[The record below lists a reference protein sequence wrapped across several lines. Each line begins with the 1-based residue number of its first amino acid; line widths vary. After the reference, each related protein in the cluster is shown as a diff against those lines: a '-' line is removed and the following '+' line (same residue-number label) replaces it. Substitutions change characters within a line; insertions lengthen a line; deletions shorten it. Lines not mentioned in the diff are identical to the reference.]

1 MTSYKKHK
9 VLIVPLDWGL
19 GHATRCIPI
28 IHALLQ
34 NGHEVL
40 IGAENAQAIL
50 LEQEFP
56 QLTIIPIKGYRV
68 KYSKHRLF
76 FALNLLAQL
85 PRLIFTIR
93 SEHNWLNKIVVKENI
108 SFVISDN
115 RYGLHHATVPSI
127 FITHQLTIKAP
138 FKWIENILQSINYS
152 YINRFS
158 QCWVPDMQ
166 APPGIAGVLSHP
178 STMPSIFV
186 HYINLL
192 SRFKPITTTIE
203 FDICVLLSGPEPQRS
218 ILEGLILQQVGQL
231 PLSVL
236 LVRGRPADS
245 DSRNLSTNDVLQ
257 VPAHVKVVHHLD
269 TDALGQAIQQSKMVI
284 CRSGYTTLMEL
295 LPLKK
300 KMILIPTP
308 GQTEQEYLAGLCMQ
322 ANYAFAVQQNEF
334 DLSAVL
340 KQAEQFEFKQ
350 QAVQLFDSNSLTD
363 LLLL

>member
-1 MTSYKKHK
+1 MERYKKHK

-28 IHALLQ
+28 IGALLQ

-50 LEQEFP
+50 LKQAFP

-68 KYSKHRLF
+68 KYSKHQLF

-93 SEHNWLNKIVVKENI
+93 WEHEWLNKIVAKENI
-108 SFVISDN
+108 SLVISDN

-127 FITHQLTIKAP
+127 FITHQLTIKAL
-138 FKWIENILQSINYS
+138 FKLIENILQSINYQ

-166 APPGIAGVLSHP
+166 APPGIAGILSHP
-178 STMPSIFV
+178 ATMPSIPV

-192 SRFKPITTTIE
+192 SRFKPITTAIE
-203 FDICVLLSGPEPQRS
+203 FDICVLLSGPEPQRTM
-218 ILEGLILQQVGQL
+218 LETLLLQQVGQL
-231 PLSVL
+231 PFSVL
-236 LVRGRPADS
+236 LVRGRPADKNS
-245 DSRNLSTNDVLQ
+245 SNISTIDSLPIPPNVQ
-257 VPAHVKVVHHLD
+257 MVHHLD
-269 TDALGQAIQQSKMVI
+269 TDALGQAIQQSKIVI

-308 GQTEQEYLAGLCMQ
+308 GQTEQEYLAAMFLQRKWAMT
-322 ANYAFAVQQNEF
+322 VEQNRFE
-334 DLSAVL
+334 LSTVL
-340 KQAEQFEFKQ
+340 KQAEQFGFKQ

>member
-1 MTSYKKHK
+1 MTRYKKHK

-28 IHALLQ
+28 ISALLN

-50 LEQEFP
+50 LEQAFP

-85 PRLIFTIR
+85 PRLIFTIQ
-93 SEHNWLNKIVVKENI
+93 SEHRWLNKIVAKENI
-108 SFVISDN
+108 SLVISDN
-115 RYGLHHATVPSI
+115 RYGLHHATVLSI

-138 FKWIENILQSINYS
+138 FKLIENILRSINYR

-178 STMPSIFV
+178 ATMPSLRV

-192 SRFKPITTTIE
+192 SRFKPVTTTIE

-218 ILEGLILQQVGQL
+218 ILEALILKQMGDL
-231 PLSVL
+231 PIKVL
-236 LVRGRPADS
+236 LIRGRPADKNS
-245 DSRNLSTNDVLQ
+245 SNISTIDALPIPTN
-257 VPAHVKVVHHLD
+257 VKVVHHLE
-269 TDALGQAIQQSKMVI
+269 TDALGLAIQSANLVI

-308 GQTEQEYLAGLCMQ
+308 GQTEQKYLAAMFMHTKW
-322 ANYAFAVQQNEF
+322 AMAVQQESF
-334 DLSAVL
+334 ELSTVV

-350 QAVQLFDSNSLTD
+350 HAVQLFDSNSLTD

>member
-1 MTSYKKHK
+1 MSYKKHK

-28 IHALLQ
+28 ISALLQ
-34 NGHEVL
+34 NGHDVL

-50 LEQEFP
+50 LEQAFP
-56 QLTIIPIKGYRV
+56 QLTIIPINGYRV

-85 PRLIFTIR
+85 PRLIFTIQR
-93 SEHNWLNKIVVKENI
+93 EHEWLNKIVDKENI
-108 SFVISDN
+108 SLVISDN
-115 RYGLHHATVPSI
+115 RYGLHHATIPSI
-127 FITHQLTIKAP
+127 FITHQLAIKAP
-138 FKWIENILQSINYS
+138 FALIENILQSINYS

-166 APPGIAGVLSHP
+166 VPPGIAGVLSHP
-178 STMPSIFV
+178 ATMPSIPV

-192 SRFKPITTTIE
+192 SRFKPIATTIE
-203 FDICVLLSGPEPQRS
+203 YDICVLLSGPEPQRS

-245 DSRNLSTNDVLQ
+245 DSRNFSNNNVLQ
-257 VPAHVKVVHHLD
+257 VPANVKVVHHLD
-269 TDALGQAIQQSKMVI
+269 TDALGQAIQQSKIVI

-308 GQTEQEYLAGLCMQ
+308 GQTEQEYLGEVLMNNGFAYMVKQEGLQ
-322 ANYAFAVQQNEF
+322 LKNALENAAHFPYQHKVFKLFNEDTLTSLLNY
-334 DLSAVL
+334 
-340 KQAEQFEFKQ
+340 
-350 QAVQLFDSNSLTD
+350 
-363 LLLL
+363 